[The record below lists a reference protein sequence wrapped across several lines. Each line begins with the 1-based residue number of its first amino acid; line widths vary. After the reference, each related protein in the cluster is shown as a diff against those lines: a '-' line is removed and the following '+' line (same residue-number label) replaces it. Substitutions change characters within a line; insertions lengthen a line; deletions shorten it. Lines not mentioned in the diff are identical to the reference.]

1 MNRSISLVLASLFFA
16 AFLGGCAEPPVKPVD
31 NGNSADEQRA
41 RAARAQG
48 ELSSETRK

>member
-1 MNRSISLVLASLFFA
+1 MNRSISMVLASLLA
-16 AFLGGCAEPPVKPVD
+16 IFLYGCAEPPVKPVD

-48 ELSSETRK
+48 ELSSEVKK